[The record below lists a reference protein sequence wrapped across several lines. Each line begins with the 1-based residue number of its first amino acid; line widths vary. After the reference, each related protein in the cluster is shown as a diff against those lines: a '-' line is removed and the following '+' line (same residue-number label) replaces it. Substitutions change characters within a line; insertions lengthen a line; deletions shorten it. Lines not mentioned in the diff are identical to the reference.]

1 MNKYIQWT
9 LWVLT
14 LGVIS
19 QVQAQIISLGSG
31 SYTNRFPGTD
41 AAGRNGFPS
50 GKPFT
55 VEKAAL
61 KPPPSNDWW

>member
-1 MNKYIQWT
+1 MNKYIQRT

-14 LGVIS
+14 LGVVS
-19 QVQAQIISLGSG
+19 QVQAQIISVGSG

-55 VEKAAL
+55 V
-61 KPPPSNDWW
+61 